1 MSSSN
6 RRRLHRVCLAVIVLL
21 YILSVPW
28 YRESNEPLTIWL
40 GMPDWVTVAV
50 LCYVG
55 VAIVN
60 AAAWGLTDIPDIPD
74 IPDESGHSGG
84 IGLAGAPSAPHA
96 SGRATGSEAVR

>member
-1 MSSSN
+1 MMSSSN

-28 YRESNEPLTIWL
+28 YRESNQPLTIWL
-40 GMPDWVTVAV
+40 GMPDWVTVAI

-60 AAAWGLTDIPDIPD
+60 ATAWGLTDIPDIS
-74 IPDESGHSGG
+74 DESGHSGG
-84 IGLAGAPSAPHA
+84 MGLADAPSAPQA
-96 SGRATGSEAVR
+96 SERATGSEGLR